1 METNRIINLKQ
12 SKMTRTIMNEN
23 PNTATSASQTK
34 QILEY
39 MQQGNTITPLEAL
52 RKFGCLRLTSRIWDI
67 EQLTGIRPKRERVK
81 VTNAQGQQVYVMQYW
96 I

>member
-1 METNRIINLKQ
+1 
-12 SKMTRTIMNEN
+12 MTTTIMNEN
-23 PNTATSASQTK
+23 PNTATSASKTK